1 MALTRRGRIVS
12 ASLGVVLVVGASTVT
27 ADVLRVDDPL
37 PDAPAV
43 DAVATPLF
51 SGRRVPELW
60 RRRVADSNLRR
71 RLVAAVPTDGSCA
84 VATIDGDP
92 IGRVDEDA
100 ALAPA
105 STMKILTGLGALDVL
120 GADFRYSTKLV
131 GPAADANGVIAGD
144 VVLLGGGDPTLATP
158 RYEEYVRANDR
169 FRTDPLTPLQGL
181 VDVLV
186 AQGVERIEGDIVGD
200 GSRYSGPTYLPSW
213 KPNYRTEGQVG
224 PIGALT
230 VNHGYAEFPPP
241 VPVDDPARYAAEQF
255 LTLLDRAGISVEGDA
270 IASGPG
276 TSDGAV
282 IATVESPP
290 LGEIVAGMLTSS
302 DNTTAEMLVRE
313 IALARGR
320 PPTTEAGVEEI
331 IATLTARSIRSVG
344 AAALDGSGLSPDSRL
359 TCATLIDAVALADP
373 VIDAGYADA
382 GQSGTLALRFVG
394 TSFEGVLH
402 AKTGQLNGVV
412 GLAGVLDAT
421 PTRPEI
427 RFAFLANGAFDQD
440 GGQALQV
447 AIVEAL
453 ATYPESPPADAL
465 VTASDVDGSS
475 A

>member
-12 ASLGVVLVVGASTVT
+12 ATLGVVFVVSGSAVT
-27 ADVLRVDDPL
+27 ADVLRVDDPV
-37 PDAPAV
+37 PDAPDFAV
-43 DAVATPLF
+43 VATPLF

-60 RRRVADSNLRR
+60 RQRIADSNMRR
-71 RLVAAVPTDGSCA
+71 RLVAAVPSDGSCA
-84 VATIDGDP
+84 VATVGGDP

-105 STMKILTGLGALDVL
+105 STMKILTGLGALQVL
-120 GADFRYSTKLV
+120 GADFRYATKLL
-131 GPAADANGVIAGD
+131 GPASDESGVIAGD

-169 FRTDPLTPLQGL
+169 FRTDPLTPLQNL
-181 VDVLV
+181 VDALV
-186 AQGVERIEGDIVGD
+186 AQGVERIEGDVVGD
-200 GSRYSGPTYLPSW
+200 GSRYSGPTYLASW

-230 VNHGYAEFPPP
+230 VNHGYADFPPP

-255 LTLLDRAGISVEGDA
+255 LTLLDRSGISVGGDA
-270 IASGPG
+270 VAGPG
-276 TSDGAV
+276 GAGGAV

-290 LGEIVAGMLTSS
+290 LGDIVAGMLTSS

-320 PPTTEAGVEEI
+320 PPTTEAGIAEI
-331 IATLTARSIRSVG
+331 IATLNARSIRSAG
-344 AAALDGSGLSPDSRL
+344 TAALDGSGLSPDSRL
-359 TCATLIDAVALADP
+359 TCATLIDAVVLADP

-421 PTRPEI
+421 TTRPEI
-427 RFAFLANGAFDQD
+427 RFAFLANGDFDQA

-453 ATYPESPPADAL
+453 ATYPESPPAGAL